1 MKKNRHQM
9 RGICTGFRDLDM
21 LTNGLCAGNLILLAG
36 RPSTK
41 KIVFAMN
48 IAEHVALS
56 DELPVAVF
64 LIEKDAGQVASSL
77 LTKTR
82 SVDQAELNLKAS
94 NDEKKNEDRLKDFVK
109 HSGPNSLYLQE
120 IPDLTVDRLRSDL
133 YRLSQQYGQ
142 LRLIVLDSLQLLR
155 DTTSLKEQSMA
166 SDMCSLAN
174 DLKLVAMECQCPML
188 VLCELPKDLEARTYK
203 RPKMKDLRTWGNIDQ
218 IADLILCSYRDD
230 IYNKNT
236 LNPGIT
242 EITVV
247 KNVNGLV
254 GKIPLG
260 FQNAPSQ
267 QFLALYSETDDY

>member
-9 RGICTGFRDLDM
+9 CGISTGFHDLDM

-56 DELPVAVF
+56 YKLAVAVF
-64 LIEKDAGQVASSL
+64 LMEKDAGQVASSL
-77 LTKTR
+77 LTKTG
-82 SVDQAELNLKAS
+82 SVDQADLSIKAS
-94 NDEKKNEDRLKDFVK
+94 NDEKKKEDSLNDFVK

-120 IPDLTVDRLRSDL
+120 IPDLTVNRLRSDF

-142 LRLIVLDSLQLLR
+142 LRLIVVDSLQLMR
-155 DTTSLKEQSMA
+155 ESTSLNERSMT
-166 SDMCSLAN
+166 SDLCSLAN
-174 DLKLVAMECQCPML
+174 DLKLVSMECQCPIL
-188 VLCELPKDLEARTYK
+188 VLCDLPKNLDARTYK

-218 IADLILCSYRDD
+218 IADLILFSYRDD
-230 IYNKNT
+230 IYDKNT

-260 FQNAPSQ
+260 FQSSPTQ
-267 QFLALYSETDDY
+267 QFLSLYSETDDY